1 MIHPGSSVYKKFEIV
16 STQVKKQL
24 EKKGM
29 VIPFENDDGSI
40 SIGTYIVSK
49 RDGFYIITNFAKEII
64 ADKINLPQTAAVLAN
79 KLALGKFLD
88 TRILKTDRDY
98 GYAEFEENLY
108 NKLILKDKKHLE
120 NIDIL
125 LAKVKLKQQKK
136 ETARREILKQFE
148 KLRIFA

>member
-1 MIHPGSSVYKKFEIV
+1 MIQPGSSVYKKFEIV

-40 SIGTYIVSK
+40 SIGNYIVLK
-49 RDGFYIITNFAKEII
+49 QDGFYLIMNFAKEII
-64 ADKINLPQTAAVLAN
+64 ADKINLPQTAAILAN

-88 TRILKTDRDY
+88 KQLLKTDQDY

-108 NKLILKDKKHLE
+108 NKLILKDKKHLD
-120 NIDIL
+120 NTNIL
-125 LAKVKLKQQKK
+125 LTKVKLKQQKK
-136 ETARREILKQFE
+136 ETARREILQQFE
-148 KLRIFA
+148 KLRKFA